1 MSHDSHMTC
10 YIRLWLI
17 EALLLEGQDA
27 NLQQALSIS
36 QAVYIFII
44 EGLYIYI

>member
-1 MSHDSHMTC
+1 MMSHDSHMGW

-27 NLQQALSIS
+27 NLQQALSTS
-36 QAVYIFII
+36 QVVQIFIT
-44 EGLYIYI
+44 